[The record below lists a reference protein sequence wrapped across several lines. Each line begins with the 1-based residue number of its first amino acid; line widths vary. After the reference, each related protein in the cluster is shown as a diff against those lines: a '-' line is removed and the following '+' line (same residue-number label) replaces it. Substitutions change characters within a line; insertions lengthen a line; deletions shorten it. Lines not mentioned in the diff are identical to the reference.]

1 MRYPL
6 SLELFQCQPAEI
18 DRAWKEGAHR
28 LSEACKWASREIT
41 PDQLKMLLARGERTL
56 IGARDETGAVAGWA
70 AVQVQQLP
78 NIRILYIY
86 SLAGSGVASQ
96 EGYALIKQYAQ
107 ANGCSAIRG
116 AMRASMVRLARKFGA
131 TELYTTCEI
140 AL

>member
-1 MRYPL
+1 
-6 SLELFQCQPAEI
+6 
-18 DRAWKEGAHR
+18 
-28 LSEACKWASREIT
+28 
-41 PDQLKMLLARGERTL
+41 MLLARGERTL

-86 SLAGSGVASQ
+86 SLAGAGVASQ
-96 EGYALIKQYAQ
+96 DGYALIKQYAQ

-116 AMRASMVRLARKFGA
+116 AMRASMIRLARKFGA